1 MREDHPSFGDNDS
14 PHPFGGVAE
23 EILGRI
29 SDQIEQEMDP
39 DVLEAMRKKINS
51 LDGPQQSAFMLGKLF
66 GQLAI
71 TENEPRLFY
80 ASIACLWF
88 SSAFSNVSEAGSVK
102 ELMDLAEFCWKDA
115 QESISDVISKSVDQ
129 LIEEI

>member
-1 MREDHPSFGDNDS
+1 MQEDHPSFDENHS
-14 PHPFGGVAE
+14 SYFLGGVAE
-23 EILGRI
+23 EILGQI
-29 SDQIEQEMDP
+29 SQKMEQEMDP
-39 DVLEAMRKKINS
+39 AVLESMQEKIKS
-51 LDGPQQSAFMLGKLF
+51 LEGPQQSAFILGKLF

-88 SSAFSNVSEAGSVK
+88 SSAFSTVTEAGTAQ

-115 QESISDVISKSVDQ
+115 QESISKAISESVDQ